1 MPTLHKLR
9 ELAVLTQVELAEKVE
24 VSSITVSH
32 WETGSKRPRVSNIRK
47 LATVLNVTPQEIIAA
62 LDEAALS
69 RAQVQKWASH
79 STMVKF
85 EHTLQR

>member
-1 MPTLHKLR
+1 LHRLR

-32 WETGSKRPRVSNIRK
+32 WETGNKRPRVSNIRK
-47 LATVLNVTPQEIIAA
+47 LVTVLNVSPQEIIAA

-69 RAQVQKWASH
+69 RQAPGFSLWECYTRLSEILPQS
-79 STMVKF
+79 
-85 EHTLQR
+85 R